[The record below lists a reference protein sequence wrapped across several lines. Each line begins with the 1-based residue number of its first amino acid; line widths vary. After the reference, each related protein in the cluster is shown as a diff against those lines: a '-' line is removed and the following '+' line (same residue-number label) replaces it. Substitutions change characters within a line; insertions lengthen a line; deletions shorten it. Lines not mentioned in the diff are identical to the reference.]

1 MSWNEKKLL
10 KIIKEEYTKR
20 LLQLE
25 VAATIAEA
33 ELVDKRGNMLI
44 TKDLKVKHKASG
56 YEYTVDHVDGEGDS
70 AKIYLR
76 NPDVP
81 RIDPPPVMKR
91 MNEMDAEDQAKQSGE
106 LTLTKDTDPHVF
118 YITPEEFENEYIV
131 D

>member
-10 KIIKEEYTKR
+10 KIIKEEYVNR

-33 ELVDKRGNMLI
+33 ELIDKRGNMLI
-44 TKDLKVKHKASG
+44 TKDLKVKHKDSG
-56 YEYTVDHVDGEGDS
+56 YEYTVDHVEGEGENV
-70 AKIYLR
+70 KIYLR
-76 NPDVP
+76 KPDVP

-91 MNEMDAEDQAKQSGE
+91 MNELDIEGQAKQSGE

-118 YITPEEFENEYIV
+118 YITPEEFKNEYIV